1 MSRIVIKLT
10 DIDRLCRV
18 AERLGLT
25 QTQLATQT
33 GVSRYTLY
41 KICHFKSERVAA
53 ETMIKLQNWT
63 DLHEN

>member
-1 MSRIVIKLT
+1 MARVVIKLT
-10 DIDRLCRV
+10 EIDRLCRV

-25 QTQLATQT
+25 RGQLATAT

-41 KICHFKSERVAA
+41 KICHFKSEKVNT

-63 DLHEN
+63 EEHEN